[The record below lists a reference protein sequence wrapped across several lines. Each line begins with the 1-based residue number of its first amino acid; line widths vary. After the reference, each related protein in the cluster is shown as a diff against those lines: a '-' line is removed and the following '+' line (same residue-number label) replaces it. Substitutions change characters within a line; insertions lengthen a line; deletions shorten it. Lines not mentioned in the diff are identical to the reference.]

1 MLGVCR
7 DGGCG
12 LSLRSVPVAN
22 DDRER
27 EVEKSEG
34 AGSEGGHCLVRLLKA
49 VIVRFVA
56 TLLASG
62 CAQ

>member
-22 DDRER
+22 YDRER

-34 AGSEGGHCLVRLLKA
+34 AGSEGGHVSQPCFNAVLVRLFAMVLA
-49 VIVRFVA
+49 FGFVR
-56 TLLASG
+56 
-62 CAQ
+62 